1 MMEVNEHDAIVN
13 IYHKITAD
21 TTDFVISKGPEYEE
35 DIVPSF
41 LAAIY
46 R

>member
-1 MMEVNEHDAIVN
+1 MMLVNEDDAIVN
-13 IYHKITAD
+13 IDHNIPAD
-21 TTDFVISKGPEYEE
+21 TTDFIISNGPEHKE
-35 DIVPSF
+35 DIVPF